1 MHMMQIVNPQTNTQI
16 AALVR
21 GARRQLGLNQGQ
33 FAQKLGKSQAV
44 VSRYEQ
50 GSVEP
55 PGEVVM
61 RCVHILGG
69 IHPAS
74 ETRVSSWADLLAT
87 LEGAVAI
94 VKAMQEAPSG
104 RRTGDTV
111 DENSRLPRQA

>member
-1 MHMMQIVNPQTNTQI
+1 MRKVQIVNPQPNSQI

-33 FAQKLGKSQAV
+33 FAHELGKSQAV

-69 IHPAS
+69 VGSAS
-74 ETRVSSWADLLAT
+74 EPRVSSWSDLLAT
-87 LEGAVAI
+87 LEAAVAI
-94 VKAMQEAPSG
+94 VKTMQEAPPG
-104 RRTGDTV
+104 RTTGDTV
-111 DENSRLPRQA
+111 DENSRLP